1 MAQGHFIKEA
11 CVLLDKFR
19 ADRRCPDALQ
29 DLQNVDDPPRKFV
42 LDVVSGC
49 IEHKKMLDV
58 VVNAF
63 YGQNRNWLSKSD
75 RNQFVIVCYL
85 VTFAL
90 DELGLQ
96 EFGNIVETLGIK
108 KMHLFLNFFFSNLTS
123 WIQEEWSGVYEAD
136 FVEKQWI
143 LPLLGWRPEINI
155 LMDQLAAKI
164 SRRSQV
170 KKAKVKT
177 TQPQEFTLTK
187 PKPRPRPRPL
197 PQPELIPQQEK
208 FKPVPKSTY
217 TDPNELQILEE
228 IKEKNHEKAEDRL
241 YEANKKQFRC
251 VNPEK
256 SEHTKKVIAQ
266 IEQDLDSKLKFNS
279 FHSSGLPPSIK
290 ADSCS
295 VKLNNAAILRREA
308 LNDRQVEEE
317 LQRIERL
324 LQGAREPSSFL
335 QWQREMLERDLQE
348 KLPMIERRRLEARI
362 GGEEAALVRQRITER
377 NQKAAQL
384 KKEETAQLM
393 QKYAEKRMQEEKELR
408 DLVRHVAEGHKN
420 SKAAKEKIQKLK
432 QNIVKEVS
440 EQSQE
445 LLRQALEEQQ
455 EELCRKYQ
463 IIREIHSIESLPRIR
478 PNNFR
483 DTETAGHELLGEMS
497 LAELKERLALLRQ
510 AERAE
515 QEERR
520 GHILEEK
527 QRRKQEML
535 EKLDTIELHRRV
547 LAKAAANRKE
557 EKKAKQEFLQ
567 QVVAQ
572 DETVLALRKKLEEK
586 KLERKRLKQNEKS
599 QACKRTTA
607 HTGTHSEVSTN
618 RAGSEA
624 VSDAVNDMSVSF
636 CQESLKVQSWEE
648 LERSLARYIQDDSPS

>member
-1 MAQGHFIKEA
+1 M
-11 CVLLDKFR
+11 
-19 ADRRCPDALQ
+19 
-29 DLQNVDDPPRKFV
+29 LQNVDDPPRKFV

-607 HTGTHSEVSTN
+607 HTGTHSE
-618 RAGSEA
+618 
-624 VSDAVNDMSVSF
+624 
-636 CQESLKVQSWEE
+636 ESLKVQSWEE